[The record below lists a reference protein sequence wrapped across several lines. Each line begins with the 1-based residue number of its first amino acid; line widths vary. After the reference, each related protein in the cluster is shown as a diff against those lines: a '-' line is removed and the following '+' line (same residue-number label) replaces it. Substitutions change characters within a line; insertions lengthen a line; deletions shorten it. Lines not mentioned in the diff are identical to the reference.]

1 MPALAE
7 MLLVRCARLTHA
19 ATWRYI
25 DLPPTLAP
33 ALPLSPSSPRS
44 PRSAA
49 GWQRRS
55 GAAADD
61 GAPPLSVALQQ
72 LAAALHLPDDAFD
85 ELAPPA
91 ELRTLAPSE
100 TLDLSRLPSHL
111 ILPLAGT
118 IDAVPPAAD
127 GGGGGGR
134 SRLVTGELYG
144 LLQVLAADTAD
155 LKLVAADDGG
165 AAEVL
170 LLPGRAFRQL
180 CRRHPPLLAR
190 CAALLL
196 PRVSPLVRLLD
207 HASEWMQLRGGEA
220 LARAR
225 GAVYV
230 VLCGR
235 LLESAAVT
243 ADGAAERRGGAGR
256 SVGVGGSIGEGELL
270 APPSDASAAAG
281 AVATRDSQLVMLPG
295 ALLTGAA
302 AAVEPA
308 HTRRSCRS
316 RWAAS
321 SHAS

>member
-1 MPALAE
+1 ME
-7 MLLVRCARLTHA
+7 
-19 ATWRYI
+19 
-25 DLPPTLAP
+25 
-33 ALPLSPSSPRS
+33 
-44 PRSAA
+44 
-49 GWQRRS
+49 Q
-55 GAAADD
+55 
-61 GAPPLSVALQQ
+61 
-72 LAAALHLPDDAFD
+72 
-85 ELAPPA
+85 
-91 ELRTLAPSE
+91 
-100 TLDLSRLPSHL
+100 
-111 ILPLAGT
+111 
-118 IDAVPPAAD
+118 
-127 GGGGGGR
+127 
-134 SRLVTGELYG
+134 

-270 APPSDASAAAG
+270 APPSDAAAAAG

-308 HTRRSCRS
+308 AHAAQLPLALGRQLARQLSEQATLRAAPRLPRGPRPSHTRLVCLLPLSGS
-316 RWAAS
+316 AALQEALTRIDVQEEDPQAEHEENDDVEREVQLVPWVTQVAAQPLAEGAVVVGAELLGLS
-321 SHAS
+321 ATTHRVVKASEWHASFAGDDGLEVVHGS